1 MGCCKKG
8 IHGVGMLVPVRWI
21 EKVLDVNRVSE
32 RLMVVR
38 VILVDSVLNL
48 ISVYAPQTGRPM
60 VEKEELLAMLG
71 ISFVKDRF
79 C

>member
-8 IHGVGMLVPVRWI
+8 IHGVGMLVPVRRI

-38 VILVDSVLNL
+38 VILVDLCS
-48 ISVYAPQTGRPM
+48 T
-60 VEKEELLAMLG
+60 
-71 ISFVKDRF
+71 
-79 C
+79 